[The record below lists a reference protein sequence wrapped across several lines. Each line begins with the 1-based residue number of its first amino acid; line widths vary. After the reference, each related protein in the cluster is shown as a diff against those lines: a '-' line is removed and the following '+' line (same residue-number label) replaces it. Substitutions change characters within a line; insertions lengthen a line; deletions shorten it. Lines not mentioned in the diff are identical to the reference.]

1 MSKENVTYEAKLILE
16 AINEFDERF
25 GTTLGKYNII
35 NHVKGRKYKA
45 RYSMDEI
52 SSLMYFGCLKEL
64 SKSYLNFL
72 IDDLYKNDYLA
83 KVNLGKIKVSDKFSY
98 DKDAYIIGDTGRNTL
113 TNNKEIYR
121 ETDHL
126 YNKKYLFSGILQYD
140 PTLYQLLFDYCG
152 YSRLSTSLAIYMPES
167 IKEINKYIIEYVD
180 KSDRES
186 IEAEKL
192 QLILHTYLSKNEPQ
206 YKKLAYKDIK
216 DATTLE
222 KVVFSNLDKVVIKDN
237 ISINMFINQIFT
249 QLGIDSDINQKQ
261 HIKSKLEKTIIEII
275 SPSISVDLVN
285 TILKKEY

>member
-1 MSKENVTYEAKLILE
+1 MGKENVTYEAKLILE

-35 NHVKGRKYKA
+35 NHVKGLKYKA

-52 SSLMYFGCLKEL
+52 SSLIYYDCLKEL

-72 IDDLYKNDYLA
+72 IDDLYKNNYLA
-83 KVNLGKIKVSDKFSY
+83 KVHLGKIKVSDKFSY
-98 DKDAYIIGDTGRNTL
+98 DKDVYIIGDAGRDAL

-126 YNKKYLFSGILQYD
+126 YDKKYMFPGILQYD

-186 IEAEKL
+186 LEAEKL

-206 YKKLAYKDIK
+206 YKKLAYKDITE
-216 DATTLE
+216 ATTLE
-222 KVVFSNLDKVVIKDN
+222 KVVFSNLDKVVIKDD
-237 ISINMFINQIFT
+237 ISINMLINKIFT

-261 HIKSKLEKTIIEII
+261 YIKSKLEKTIIEII

-285 TILKKEY
+285 NILKKEY